1 MQQPKF
7 SKADRVK
14 SVFDK
19 KLGIV
24 RKSDILTL
32 CPDISQTTIERTLN
46 ELLENGYIEKV
57 GKGRS
62 TGYVKK

>member
-1 MQQPKF
+1 
-7 SKADRVK
+7 VK

-24 RKSDILTL
+24 RKSDILIL

-46 ELLENGYIEKV
+46 ELLESGYIEKV